1 VQSEWGE
8 DYGSYCA
15 AWEDDVC
22 RDPAHLFI
30 SGPGHTCG
38 TLTGCKEMWGTDYD
52 FAAGQSWCCDSWCY
66 VNPTT
71 CTQEIADKYG
81 ITVNPSWLDIEGLW
95 YSYGACEDD
104 QSFPQDPKGSPYD
117 HTNHAVTLRSMST
130 YTAKTCPYS
139 SKALLSPKEGL
150 VHACACIPK
159 AELHSLLGQW
169 PDYVQSKWGEDYGSY
184 CAAWEDGACADASSE
199 SCSSGPGHTCGT
211 LTGCKE
217 MWEADY
223 DFSKDQKWCCDSWC
237 YVNPATCTLQ
247 IANQY
252 GFTVNPS
259 WLDIEGLWYSYGVCE
274 SDQSFPQ
281 DPKGS
286 PYDHTNHAV
295 TLTSTA
301 AYTESTCPYKVQPT
315 GCECTGNNNALGYDE
330 KLLHGQD
337 YGRWCAAWED
347 GLVTSGPATTVQEMG
362 GGKHTGG
369 GTLGEGCHNHWPTY
383 DFSKPQGWCC
393 DAWFRGLGFRIE
405 GLGLRV

>member
-1 VQSEWGE
+1 MPASC
-8 DYGSYCA
+8 DA
-15 AWEDDVC
+15 A
-22 RDPAHLFI
+22 
-30 SGPGHTCG
+30 
-38 TLTGCKEMWGTDYD
+38 
-52 FAAGQSWCCDSWCY
+52 
-66 VNPTT
+66 
-71 CTQEIADKYG
+71 KYG
-81 ITVNPSWLDIEGLW
+81 IDIGDSWTGAELKF
-95 YSYGACEDD
+95 SYGACAD
-104 QSFPQDPKGSPYD
+104 SFSRPSLPAHEAQGRASDFSQYSC
-117 HTNHAVTLRSMST
+117 T
-130 YTAKTCPYS
+130 TCPWASYMIEPLETS
-139 SKALLSPKEGL
+139 AAANAAQCSIGMPEPPGGECHKGQDLPPFPLLPDNFEAVLPSKGGPPEG
-150 VHACACIPK
+150 CACIPK

-237 YVNPATCTLQ
+237 YVNPATCTQQ

-252 GFTVNPS
+252 GFTVDPS